1 MGNVLPQGIQSDD
14 KKGKVIL
21 SDGTIHQY
29 DKPLTAA
36 ELMLEYPQQVVVE
49 IDHHQLHA
57 TTTGAGGGNNY
68 NKKKLIPLP
77 ADKQLEMNKVYLML
91 PIKRGK
97 KPTARA
103 AALSSEEARRLL
115 MTASTVLKSSKTL
128 AASSF
133 TGFLP
138 LFARM
143 CSAHSQAQAQDQAH
157 EIAKIKRI
165 GTTTDTEEEN
175 KTDIFG
181 EIVEGRPEFLSRQL
195 SGKGWKPSLDTI
207 TEKNAK
213 SKVRYWIFRN

>member
-1 MGNVLPQGIQSDD
+1 MGNALPQGILSDD
-14 KKGKVIL
+14 QKGKVIL

-49 IDHHQLHA
+49 FDHHQLHA
-57 TTTGAGGGNNY
+57 TTAGAGNNY

-77 ADKQLEMNKVYLML
+77 ADKQLEMNKVYLMI

-97 KPTARA
+97 KPTATA

-115 MTASTVLKSSKTL
+115 MTASTVLKSSNTL

-133 TGFLP
+133 TGFIP

-143 CSAHSQAQAQDQAH
+143 CSAQAQAQAQAH
-157 EIAKIKRI
+157 EFTKIKRI
-165 GTTTDTEEEN
+165 STSDTEEEN
-175 KTDIFG
+175 KMDIFG
-181 EIVEGRPEFLSRQL
+181 EILEGRPEFLSRQL

-213 SKVRYWIFRN
+213 TKVRYWLFKN

>member
-57 TTTGAGGGNNY
+57 TTTGSGGGNNY

-97 KPTARA
+97 KPTATA

-143 CSAHSQAQAQDQAH
+143 CSAQAQAH
-157 EIAKIKRI
+157 EIAQIKRI
-165 GTTTDTEEEN
+165 STTTDTEEEN
-175 KTDIFG
+175 KTDFFD
-181 EIVEGRPEFLSRQL
+181 EIVEGRPEFLSRQF

-207 TEKNAK
+207 TEKNSK
-213 SKVRYWIFRN
+213 SKVRYWIFKN